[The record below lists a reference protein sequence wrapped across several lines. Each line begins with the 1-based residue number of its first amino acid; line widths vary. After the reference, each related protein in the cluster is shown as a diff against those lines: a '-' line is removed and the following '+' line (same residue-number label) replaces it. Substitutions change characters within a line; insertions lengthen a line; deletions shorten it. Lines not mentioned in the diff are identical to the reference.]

1 MHELIFHNISEKGV
15 HTIHKAKVYT
25 SLKGLYKGCVL
36 YTGASYTR
44 EITKQLVNPGSAE
57 PRNIRATL
65 IDLLWVSR
73 KYL

>member
-1 MHELIFHNISEKGV
+1 MISTDVILMSHFTHFKMPFYWFSSVMHELIFHNISEKGV

-44 EITKQLVNPGSAE
+44 KITK
-57 PRNIRATL
+57 
-65 IDLLWVSR
+65 
-73 KYL
+73 